1 MLLTNHTVMAI
12 AIVDK
17 ELVFTK
23 KSIKT
28 DEHNMKMMYIQC
40 QKSKINL
47 ITFKYVYMNLQH
59 ASF

>member
-1 MLLTNHTVMAI
+1 MAM

-17 ELVFTK
+17 ELVLTK

-47 ITFKYVYMNLQH
+47 ITFKYVNMNLQH